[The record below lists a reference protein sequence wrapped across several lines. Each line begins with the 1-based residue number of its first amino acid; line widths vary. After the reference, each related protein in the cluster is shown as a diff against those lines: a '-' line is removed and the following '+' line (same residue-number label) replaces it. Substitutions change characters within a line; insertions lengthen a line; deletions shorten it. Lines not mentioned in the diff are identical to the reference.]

1 MCRFSCN
8 FQFKRRQALLSF
20 VSGWLTTRRLGNR
33 NWEHLV
39 ICFSGHNSRNGAATD
54 RAVAVEMKASQPNFF
69 FFWGRTGPARCL
81 RAGALPRRKLI
92 ALPFVL
98 LILSKWLPNTRL
110 CTFYINPPTPPT
122 KLIKVSFTQ

>member
-20 VSGWLTTRRLGNR
+20 VSVWLTTRRLGNR

-69 FFWGRTGPARCL
+69 FWGGPDWTRKMLAGRRVAKKEAD
-81 RAGALPRRKLI
+81 RAPLCVVYLEQMATKHSPVYLFHQP
-92 ALPFVL
+92 PPP
-98 LILSKWLPNTRL
+98 PN
-110 CTFYINPPTPPT
+110 
-122 KLIKVSFTQ
+122 